1 MFRYIFMYNFLLI
14 LYHFWLMYMNHIYMH
29 NNIYVCG
36 QKCGEMSL
44 AIKRNALVAFLAQQS
59 SESIPSTLDR
69 RPTGHH
75 SLVCGGWL
83 RPRPPW
89 KFKSIVISW
98 KSIFECKPF
107 ASDLVLPDGSEQF
120 DYGLSQSWLECL
132 LRQKKCGIK
141 IHRKGNFDPYWQ
153 RHRPHFPQVNVPEEI
168 ASENLID
175 GGNLPAGV
183 VENEV

>member
-1 MFRYIFMYNFLLI
+1 MRIELINSYASLENLKIAFLGTTSALNFIVGEAHDNVCLSLNMCVVYVPIYFIYNFLLI

-75 SLVCGGWL
+75 SLVCGG
-83 RPRPPW
+83 
-89 KFKSIVISW
+89 
-98 KSIFECKPF
+98 
-107 ASDLVLPDGSEQF
+107 
-120 DYGLSQSWLECL
+120 
-132 LRQKKCGIK
+132 
-141 IHRKGNFDPYWQ
+141 
-153 RHRPHFPQVNVPEEI
+153 
-168 ASENLID
+168 
-175 GGNLPAGV
+175 
-183 VENEV
+183 